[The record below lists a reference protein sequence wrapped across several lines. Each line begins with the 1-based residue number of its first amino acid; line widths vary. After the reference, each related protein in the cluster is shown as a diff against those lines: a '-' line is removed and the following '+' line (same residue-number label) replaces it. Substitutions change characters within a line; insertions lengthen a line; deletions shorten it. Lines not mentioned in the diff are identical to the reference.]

1 MLNILITFEK
11 IKKIM
16 EYSSDVI
23 AEMLALTKEGKR
35 EFLDNLYEFLTENKL
50 TALDYQRI
58 KILST
63 APICPRCDYEHVA
76 KAGISDGRQ
85 VYQCKSCKYRFRETA
100 KSIVYY
106 SHKYYLMLD
115 YLKCMLEGK
124 SLRACAREV
133 GISLPTSFKWRHRI
147 LSAIQG
153 FEGGITFSG
162 ITEADELLMEYSEKG
177 RRFKSLEEKEQA
189 MKTVHPNV
197 AVLVMTDREGN
208 LLFKHTGEIRVQ
220 NEQIKEELKRRTS
233 ENNLICIKPNE
244 EFKKAVMKSK
254 SKKVL
259 VRKHTKGLAVYSTQV
274 AEKKIKNL
282 LIWMSR
288 FRGVATKYLQNYLM
302 WFMVMNKYLKDEVVS
317 DVGRLLNLSSH
328 DRWAWKRYFKLIKL
342 KY

>member
-1 MLNILITFEK
+1 
-11 IKKIM
+11 M
-16 EYSSDVI
+16 EYSSEVI
-23 AEMLALTKEGKR
+23 ADMLALTKEGKR
-35 EFLDNLYEFLTENKL
+35 EFLDNLYEFLTDNRL

-58 KILST
+58 KILTT
-63 APICPRCDYEHVA
+63 APICPRCKCEHVI
-76 KAGISDGRQ
+76 KAGFRNGRQ
-85 VYQCKSCKYRFRETA
+85 IYKCKYCKYQFRETA
-100 KSIVYY
+100 KSFVYY
-106 SHKYYLMLD
+106 SHKYYLFMD

-124 SLRACAREV
+124 SLRACAKEV
-133 GISLPTSFKWRHRI
+133 GISLPTSFRWRHKI

-153 FEGGITFSG
+153 LERGISFSG
-162 ITEADELLMEYSEKG
+162 IIEADELLMEYSEKG

-244 EFKKAVMKSK
+244 EFKKAVSEATT
-254 SKKVL
+254 KKVL
-259 VRKHTKGLAVYSTQV
+259 VRKQTKGLVVYSTQV
-274 AEKKIKNL
+274 AEKKIKGL
-282 LIWMSR
+282 HIWMSK

-302 WFMVMNKYLKDEVVS
+302 WFVVMNKYLKDEIVS
-317 DVGRLLNLSSH
+317 DIGRLLNLSSH
-328 DRWAWKRYFKLIKL
+328 DRWAWERYLRLMKL